1 MSFTTPG
8 AVPSGMAVRVIT
20 VDGHPPD
27 DLRDFVGDASFVVD
41 LDPLLLVQGTGRV
54 DGTTV
59 RFHEKDVDHSGKD
72 IRVWQVR
79 ASGNGEFLAE
89 HAAQF

>member
-1 MSFTTPG
+1 
-8 AVPSGMAVRVIT
+8 MALPVLT
-20 VDGHPPD
+20 VDGRPPN
-27 DLRDFVGDASFVVD
+27 DLQDFVGDASFVVD
-41 LDPLLLVQGTGRV
+41 LDPPHLVQGTGRS

-59 RFHEKDVDHSGKD
+59 RFHEKDVAHSGKD

-79 ASGNGEFLAE
+79 AGDPGQFLAE